1 MLLKLP
7 QVVGQLGKFK
17 DSQEYHPLVKV
28 CTAFSRLS
36 KAVCG
41 MFVAYMYG
49 AHKQVPR

>member
-7 QVVGQLGKFK
+7 QVAGQLGKFR

-28 CTAFSRLS
+28 CTAFLDTAVS

-41 MFVAYMYG
+41 MFFIW
-49 AHKQVPR
+49 R